1 MPYQIAGID
10 VHKKMLAVVIAD
22 VAVDGE
28 YQFVRRR
35 VGTSPSQ
42 LRALADWLVEQQVEE
57 VVMESTAQYWRPV
70 WEALERDW
78 QSIRQQREAAGPTAG
93 ALHLAQAQSNRG
105 ARGRKRDF
113 PDAERLVKRLV
124 AQELVLS
131 FVPDAEQRLWRTVM
145 RRKYQVSRSRVQL
158 QNRLECLLEEMHIK
172 LSSLVSDL
180 LGASARRM
188 LQALAKGETNPATL
202 AALADQRL
210 RATPEQLRDALGA
223 CTTLHPVYRELL
235 TLALEEL
242 RLIEDHL
249 AKLDQEMARLLAQHQ
264 AAVQR
269 LAEVPGLGVDSAQ
282 QIIAEVGAA
291 AATFPSTKHLA
302 SWVGAC
308 PGD

>member
-1 MPYQIAGID
+1 M
-10 VHKKMLAVVIAD
+10 AD
-22 VAVDGE
+22 GHA
-28 YQFVRRR
+28 
-35 VGTSPSQ
+35 
-42 LRALADWLVEQQVEE
+42 
-57 VVMESTAQYWRPV
+57 
-70 WEALERDW
+70 
-78 QSIRQQREAAGPTAG
+78 
-93 ALHLAQAQSNRG
+93 
-105 ARGRKRDF
+105 
-113 PDAERLVKRLV
+113 
-124 AQELVLS
+124 
-131 FVPDAEQRLWRTVM
+131 
-145 RRKYQVSRSRVQL
+145 RKYQVSRSRVQL
-158 QNRLECLLEEMHIK
+158 QNRLECLLEEMHIE

-269 LAEVPGLGVDSAQ
+269 
-282 QIIAEVGAA
+282 
-291 AATFPSTKHLA
+291 
-302 SWVGAC
+302 
-308 PGD
+308 